1 MFSKSSDL
9 NWEAEWLEGRGLDVT
24 QVRGPFSAPHVESSP
39 ERVAIIDAGQ
49 SLEAVQASIR
59 TELERQLA
67 QPSAGES
74 A

>member
-1 MFSKSSDL
+1 M
-9 NWEAEWLEGRGLDVT
+9 
-24 QVRGPFSAPHVESSP
+24 ESSP